1 MIKSPLE
8 NFCPVPR
15 DQRPFYQYLRHKE
28 FFSGENSRN
37 NVFSI
42 KELLITGLKSFLI
55 SFISFILFFLPQ
67 SLSYENILEIS
78 TLNFVFLFCYY
89 LYIFINYIL
98 TSKQLFKSKVLYEES
113 TWFDINTW
121 IKPVST
127 IRHERLI
134 NEYQMLPGIKRL
146 QKIVFIITLLTVL
159 DFFCL
164 ILF

>member
-28 FFSGENSRN
+28 FFSGENFRN
-37 NVFSI
+37 NIFSI
-42 KELLITGLKSFLI
+42 KELFITGLKFLLI

-67 SLSYENILEIS
+67 YLSYKNILEILS
-78 TLNFVFLFCYY
+78 LNLILMFCYY
-89 LYIFINYIL
+89 LYISTNYIL
-98 TSKQLFKSKVLYEES
+98 ISKQLFKSKVLYEES

-121 IKPVST
+121 TKPVST

-134 NEYQMLPGIKRL
+134 NEYEMSPIIKKL
-146 QKIVFIITLLTVL
+146 QKIVFTIAIFIVL
-159 DFFCL
+159 IFVCL